1 VCELWGGW
9 DGEGLDLRWV
19 CLWRGWVGFVGLGVR
34 GRVWCSGIA
43 IAKDVQGN
51 TNPYLAKRVLPPTLL
66 LRPLQGCER
75 PVSHHLLPS
84 LPSLSVSPRTKVNT
98 SRPSPRYPHTSLPP
112 YLLPSLPFLSVSSR
126 TKVNTSRPSPRYPH
140 TSLPPYLP
148 PFLPE
153 HLSSPSPRL
162 IPPHP
167 LVSTLTSNQDLRSIP
182 HAFYTPPLGPCKPP
196 KGSHTA
202 LKQKLTPSLVCNSG
216 CCTTS
221 WHVLQ
226 ENPTPGTVLKPWMS
240 CGGKGRGGGAGR

>member
-112 YLLPSLPFLSVSSR
+112 YLLPSLLSF
-126 TKVNTSRPSPRYPH
+126 PSPQERKSILHAHPH
-140 TSLPPYLP
+140 DILTPPCLPTSL
-148 PFLPE
+148 
-153 HLSSPSPRL
+153 LSFPSTCL
-162 IPPHP
+162 LHP
-167 LVSTLTSNQDLRSIP
+167 LVSSLPIP
-182 HAFYTPPLGPCKPP
+182 SSPP
-196 KGSHTA
+196 SHPTRTFDPFP
-202 LKQKLTPSLVCNSG
+202 TPSTPLPSAPAN
-216 CCTTS
+216 
-221 WHVLQ
+221 LQ
-226 ENPTPGTVLKPWMS
+226 RDPTQH
-240 CGGKGRGGGAGR
+240 